1 MLSYTI
7 QNLPKCAEKRG
18 YQEAVTGFVRRLN
31 YAGIMFARK
40 FRRRQKGFTLIELLV
55 VVAIVGVVAAV
66 AIPNVASL
74 MNEGEEEAKAT
85 EFTNLQTAVLALMM
99 AAEQK
104 QLNSSYTAVDT
115 EAEVQGVMAGTES
128 LGDYFI
134 GLPYPL
140 KQPYDIAQSGEVS
153 VNSGGG

>member
-1 MLSYTI
+1 
-7 QNLPKCAEKRG
+7 
-18 YQEAVTGFVRRLN
+18 
-31 YAGIMFARK
+31 MFARK
-40 FRRRQKGFTLIELLV
+40 LRWGQKGFTLIELLV

-66 AIPNVASL
+66 AIPKVASF
-74 MNEGEEEAKAT
+74 MDEGEEEAKAT
-85 EFTNLQTAVLALMM
+85 EFTNLQTSVLALMM

-104 QLNSSYTAVDT
+104 QLNSSYTAIDT

-153 VNSGGG
+153 VNSGGGVPKDIPVIKDPLPIRRR

>member
-1 MLSYTI
+1 VKGL
-7 QNLPKCAEKRG
+7 
-18 YQEAVTGFVRRLN
+18 VRRLN
-31 YAGIMFARK
+31 YGETIFARQL
-40 FRRRQKGFTLIELLV
+40 RRGQKGFTLIELLI
-55 VVAIVGVVAAV
+55 VVAILGVVAAV
-66 AIPNVASL
+66 AIPNVASFV
-74 MNEGEEEAKAT
+74 NEGEEEAKAT

-104 QLNSSYTAVDT
+104 QLNDSYTAIDT

-128 LGDYFI
+128 LGNYFI

-153 VNSGGG
+153 VP